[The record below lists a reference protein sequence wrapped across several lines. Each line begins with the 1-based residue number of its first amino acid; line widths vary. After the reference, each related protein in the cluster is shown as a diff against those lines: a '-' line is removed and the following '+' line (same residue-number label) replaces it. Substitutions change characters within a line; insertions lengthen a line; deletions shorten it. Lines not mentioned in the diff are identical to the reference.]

1 MRRGLQS
8 LPEDNRA
15 MSVTGS
21 KDDMIKKL
29 LATTALVAF
38 ATTSTMTIAHA
49 AEVEGPEVKWN
60 VSLWGKKRAFT
71 AGFEK
76 LAELVNAKTDGKFTM
91 TLHYGAALSKSRENL
106 DGISVGAFEAAMTC
120 NFYHPQ
126 KNPGL
131 MVLTMPFLPMSG
143 WEDNRKIRDAIY
155 AHPDIVKEH
164 AQWNAM
170 LYMSSY
176 LPQYE
181 FLGKGEPPMKLED
194 WKGKTVRAGGGLG
207 KAMKVMGATP
217 TSSTAT
223 EVYTGV
229 QQGTMDAASF
239 PFTYSHVAYKIH
251 EVTDWFT
258 ANLSPGT
265 SDCPLIFSK
274 NAFDALP
281 EQYQKLLMDVKDEAA
296 TAQIQAYIDIDK
308 VNLPMLEEKLKKVT
322 YTDEQLASFRAAA
335 GKPVIDEWIKENEG
349 KFDAKGLVELV
360 YSTVGKKYE

>member
-1 MRRGLQS
+1 
-8 LPEDNRA
+8 
-15 MSVTGS
+15 
-21 KDDMIKKL
+21 
-29 LATTALVAF
+29 
-38 ATTSTMTIAHA
+38 
-49 AEVEGPEVKWN
+49 
-60 VSLWGKKRAFT
+60 
-71 AGFEK
+71 
-76 LAELVNAKTDGKFTM
+76 
-91 TLHYGAALSKSRENL
+91 
-106 DGISVGAFEAAMTC
+106 
-120 NFYHPQ
+120 
-126 KNPGL
+126 
-131 MVLTMPFLPMSG
+131 
-143 WEDNRKIRDAIY
+143 
-155 AHPDIVKEH
+155 
-164 AQWNAM
+164 M

-207 KAMKVMGATP
+207 KAMQVMGATP

-281 EQYQKLLMDVKDEAA
+281 SRPSMTLSRHACPMQACTLLLMDVDMR
-296 TAQIQAYIDIDK
+296 
-308 VNLPMLEEKLKKVT
+308 VNT
-322 YTDEQLASFRAAA
+322 GT
-335 GKPVIDEWIKENEG
+335 
-349 KFDAKGLVELV
+349 
-360 YSTVGKKYE
+360 T